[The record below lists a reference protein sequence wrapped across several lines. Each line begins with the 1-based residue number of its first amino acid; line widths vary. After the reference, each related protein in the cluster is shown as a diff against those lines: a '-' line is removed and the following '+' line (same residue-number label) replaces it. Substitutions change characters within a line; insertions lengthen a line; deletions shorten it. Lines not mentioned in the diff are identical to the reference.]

1 MRKRFMTAVVAGILC
16 LGCSTA
22 ENPTSVGSSVGS
34 VLRAPVDFFSGIGNG
49 ITGGSF
55 TPHRQFNP
63 DFEKQKSDEIFWEN
77 KETFFSGL

>member
-1 MRKRFMTAVVAGILC
+1 MRRKALFAVILGLMC
-16 LGCSTA
+16 LSCSTSD
-22 ENPTSVGSSVGS
+22 NPTTVGSSVGS

-63 DFEKQKSDEIFWEN
+63 DFEKQKSEDIFWED
-77 KETFFSGL
+77 KSTFFSDL